1 MYTDISKMYTSYVKF
16 YCNIANKTD
25 ILAKGMQKI
34 SDDVRA
40 LRTSQILK
48 HGEYFD
54 ELVAL
59 IFKQFQ
65 NADFCRQT
73 RLFSNLIF
81 MLFKDLIKVYKVYY
95 VHITEILERFAQLN
109 FEDGQKAF
117 KMYQSFVNLT
127 DSIKSKANKL
137 IYSFN
142 FPIQLPDFYNPEKGL
157 VDTLRVVV
165 ESNEPANV
173 AEVAKKVRGGMNR
186 DQFQGAGG
194 NSKPTSKDNTDND
207 DGEKEYYFDCTI
219 LDKLQGP
226 GGEEIKADT
235 GIDLMEF
242 ISKSDFSTV
251 GGQNNRVNQ
260 PANTGF
266 DFNDF
271 NTGSSE

>member
-1 MYTDISKMYTSYVKF
+1 M
-16 YCNIANKTD
+16 
-25 ILAKGMQKI
+25 
-34 SDDVRA
+34 
-40 LRTSQILK
+40 
-48 HGEYFD
+48 
-54 ELVAL
+54 
-59 IFKQFQ
+59 
-65 NADFCRQT
+65 
-73 RLFSNLIF
+73 FSNLIF

-186 DQFQGAGG
+186 D
-194 NSKPTSKDNTDND
+194 
-207 DGEKEYYFDCTI
+207 
-219 LDKLQGP
+219 
-226 GGEEIKADT
+226 
-235 GIDLMEF
+235 
-242 ISKSDFSTV
+242 
-251 GGQNNRVNQ
+251 
-260 PANTGF
+260 
-266 DFNDF
+266 
-271 NTGSSE
+271 

>member
-1 MYTDISKMYTSYVKF
+1 
-16 YCNIANKTD
+16 
-25 ILAKGMQKI
+25 
-34 SDDVRA
+34 
-40 LRTSQILK
+40 
-48 HGEYFD
+48 
-54 ELVAL
+54 
-59 IFKQFQ
+59 
-65 NADFCRQT
+65 
-73 RLFSNLIF
+73 

-157 VDTLRVVV
+157 VDTLKVVV

-194 NSKPTSKDNTDND
+194 NSKPSSKDNTDND

-251 GGQNNRVNQ
+251 GGQNNRANQ
-260 PANTGF
+260 PTNAGF

-271 NTGSSE
+271 NTGSLEQPKAQTADVFFGNSNTQPKPNAGGMQDLMDIFSQPPPTSSVNKAQPVNINDIFAAGN